1 MGSVHNET
9 WYIVATDEH
18 YVIVDYCSYM
28 SGWTNV
34 GSILWVKPEYTL
46 TDADHEKISEVHM
59 DTLGWSYPN
68 EFCYDRHGD
77 DQCVTPENPD
87 PEFTFINE

>member
-1 MGSVHNET
+1 MGSTHNET
-9 WYIVATDEH
+9 WYIVATDEN

-46 TDADHEKISEVHM
+46 TDADHEKITGVHM
-59 DTLGWSYPN
+59 DTLGWSYPD

-77 DQCVTPENPD
+77 DQCVTPEHPD